1 MPVGIG
7 PVPGERPLSGATRS
21 GHAPDDSSL
30 REWWPGYGRRPKAPV
45 IGDDQAKAPAVA
57 RRATASL
64 RVVLRDRLLPLLQ
77 VLFEAPARPG
87 REPPRDPLDAR
98 LAEFLEHLWIGWH
111 AHHLNLD
118 GPVGAGAQLGDAVV
132 HLGVVIG
139 EPGVAEPKHSIEDGG
154 AGAANEHWWVWPLRR
169 LRPRPD
175 PVEVDVFAVVA
186 GLVMGPD
193 LLHGLD
199 PLPHDGH
206 PNSRVGAMIAH
217 LGPVPART
225 HAELQAAAREV
236 VDARDLFRGD
246 DRVTFHD
253 QADAAGDADVAG
265 RLRGGG
271 KRDEQ
276 IVRAPVFRRQRL
288 PGRPVSLRGRDVS
301 VLSEV
306 DGAVAALLGHPRDLA
321 GPHAVV
327 GGKVS
332 ETEFHTQDLPGTPA
346 FHQARRGFRRRRHA
360 WPPARRSRPPGA
372 AHQHCSWRK
381 AL

>member
-118 GPVGAGAQLGDAVV
+118 GPVGAGAQLDDAVV
-132 HLGVVIG
+132 DLGVVIG
-139 EPGVAEPKHSIEDGG
+139 EPGVAEPKHSIEDGW

-206 PNSRVGAMIAH
+206 PNARVGAMIAH

-225 HAELQAAAREV
+225 HAELQAATREV
-236 VDARDLFRGD
+236 VNARDLFRRD
-246 DRVTFHD
+246 DWVTLDD
-253 QADAAGDADVAG
+253 QTDTAGDADIAG

-271 KRDEQ
+271 ERYKEV
-276 IVRAPVFRRQRL
+276 VRAPVLGRQRS
-288 PGRPVSLRGRDVS
+288 PGRAVGLRGRDVG

-306 DGAVAALLGHPRDLA
+306 EGAVAALLRHPRDLA

-327 GGKVS
+327 SGKVS
-332 ETEFHTQDLPGTPA
+332 EAEFHTQGLPCTSV
-346 FHQARRGFRRRRHA
+346 FHHARHDVLRRRRVDLQ
-360 WPPARRSRPPGA
+360 GA
-372 AHQHCSWRK
+372 GDPSDGSC
-381 AL
+381 